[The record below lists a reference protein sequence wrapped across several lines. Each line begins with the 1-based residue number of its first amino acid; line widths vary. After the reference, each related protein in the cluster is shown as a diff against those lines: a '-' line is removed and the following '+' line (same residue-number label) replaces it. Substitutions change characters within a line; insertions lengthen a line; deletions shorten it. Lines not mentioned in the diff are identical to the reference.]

1 MKGEEIKM
9 QNKKVS
15 AKWKKL
21 VREEVGA
28 IKPYIPGKPIK
39 EVKEEY
45 GLDSIIKLASNENPL
60 PVSEKVK
67 NALAGEAEKIN
78 LYPDGATRNL
88 REKVADKLGV
98 DGNMLTFGNGSDGL
112 LKVIAVTFLD
122 NESSVIIS
130 HPSFVEYKF
139 VSQIMGCN
147 MIRVCVTN
155 YQHNLEGMVEAIT
168 SDTEM
173 IFLTSPDN
181 PSGTIINKEKLE
193 WFLDEIP
200 DDIIV
205 VLDEA
210 YHEFVQDEDY
220 PNGIDYVKQGYPV
233 IVLRTFSKAYG
244 LAGLRLG
251 YSITCPE
258 MKELLMKVRDP
269 FNVNRLA
276 EEAGIAAL
284 EDEEFLRSTIENNE
298 KGKKYLYK
306 EFEKLG
312 LDYVPTHSNFILV
325 NVGVDSMELF
335 EKMLKKGVIIR
346 PGKPLG
352 YPEHIR
358 VTIGLP
364 EENERFISVLQEVL
378 N

>member
-1 MKGEEIKM
+1 MEK
-9 QNKKVS
+9 NATS
-15 AKWKKL
+15 ARWKQI
-21 VREEVGA
+21 VREEVGS
-28 IKPYIPGKPIK
+28 IKPYVPGKPIR

-45 GLDSIIKLASNENPL
+45 ELDSIIKLASNENPL
-60 PVSEKVK
+60 PVPEAVEEAITREMK
-67 NALAGEAEKIN
+67 NIN
-78 LYPDGATRNL
+78 LYPDGATRSL
-88 REKVADKLGV
+88 RAKVAKMLNV
-98 DGNMLTFGNGSDGL
+98 DENMLTFGNGSDGL
-112 LKVIAVTFLD
+112 LKVIAETFLD
-122 NESSVIIS
+122 NDSSVIIS

-147 MIRVCVTN
+147 LIRVCVSD
-155 YQHNLEGMVEAIT
+155 YQHNLRGMLEAVN

-181 PSGTIINKEKLE
+181 PSGTIIGKERLE
-193 WFLDEIP
+193 WFLDELP

-210 YHEFVQDEDY
+210 YCEFVQEEDY
-220 PNGIDYVKQGYPV
+220 PNGIDYVKEGYPV

-258 MKELLMKVRDP
+258 MKKLLMKIRDP

-276 EEAGIAAL
+276 EEAGKAVL
-284 EDEEFLRSTIENNE
+284 DDEDYLPQVIENNE
-298 KGKKYLYK
+298 QGKEYLYA
-306 EFEKLG
+306 ELDRLG
-312 LDYVPTHSNFILV
+312 LEYVPTHSNFILV
-325 NVGVDSMELF
+325 KVGVDSMELF
-335 EKMLKKGVIIR
+335 EEMLQRGVIIR
-346 PGKPLG
+346 PGDPLG

-364 EENERFISVLQEVL
+364 EENEIFISALEEVL
-378 N
+378 SVLSS